1 MIPTST
7 RATLQVSKSIPTNS
21 EAVAVFVH
29 KQTKPGAGYPSLP
42 DAERKALDSLLSAG
56 VVKGKSN
63 EVTQQ
68 LIDGPKPRRLLVVG
82 LGDEAKFSAECLREA
97 GAAVAKAARKQRIK
111 SVAVLPPK
119 IPATLPPLPG
129 APAGEDG
136 TVLGITAMSEG
147 LLVGSFEYEEYRGT
161 GKNSGE
167 GEKPG
172 PIAITLVADN
182 EREIRPAVERG
193 RIIAEGQNFARTI
206 ASRPGNNINPPSLA
220 KVAQELARAVGL
232 GVRVLDE
239 KEMKRLGMGG
249 ILAVGAGS
257 VNTPPRMIVLEYN
270 GVGTGKSGSKSR
282 GRSPLANRKSKTAN
296 DQPLLV
302 VGKSITFDSGGISIK
317 PADRMGRMIYDKSG
331 GMAVLGLMYAL
342 AKLKLPIRVVGIL
355 ASAEN
360 ILSESSY
367 RPGDILRM
375 YNGVTVEVTN
385 TDAEGRLVL
394 GDALAWGIEQYN
406 PSAVVD
412 LATLTGGVVIALG
425 KALAGV
431 MSNDDAL
438 MQELTEAS
446 RLAGEKIWRLPIWD
460 EHREL
465 MKGHDAADIVNSGPG
480 RDASPLQGGAFLT
493 WFVKWDGE
501 DRIPW
506 AHLDIAGVADT
517 EKELPLYP
525 RGSTGWGVRTLV
537 EWVTRRAE
545 GR

>member
-7 RATLQVSKSIPTNS
+7 RATLQVSRSIPNAA

-29 KQTKPGAGYPSLP
+29 KESKAGTDYPSLP
-42 DAERKALDSLLSAG
+42 DAERRALGSLVASG
-56 VVKGKSN
+56 VVRGKSN

-68 LIDGPKPRRLLVVG
+68 LLDGPKPRRLLVVG
-82 LGDEAKFSAECLREA
+82 LGDEGKFSAECLREA
-97 GAAVAKAARKQRIK
+97 GAALAKAARKHRIK
-111 SVAVLPPK
+111 SVAVVPPA

-129 APAGEDG
+129 APSGEEG
-136 TVLGITAMSEG
+136 TELGITALAEG
-147 LLVGSFEYEEYRGT
+147 LLVGSFDFEEYRGA
-161 GKNSGE
+161 GKDSGDS
-167 GEKPG
+167 EKP
-172 PIAITLVADN
+172 AAVAFALVSEN
-182 EREIRPAVERG
+182 EREARPMVDRA

-220 KVAQELARAVGL
+220 KVAQELAREVGL
-232 GVRVLDE
+232 AVRVLDE

-270 GVGTGKSGSKSR
+270 GAARSKSAKAGGKS
-282 GRSPLANRKSKTAN
+282 PIANRKSQIEN
-296 DQPLLV
+296 SPPLLV

-360 ILSESSY
+360 ILSESAY

-425 KALAGV
+425 KAMAGV

-438 MQELTEAS
+438 VQELTDAS
-446 RLAGEKIWRLPIWD
+446 RVAGEKIWRLPIWD
-460 EHREL
+460 EHRDL

-493 WFVKWDGE
+493 WFVKWEGQ

-537 EWVTRRAE
+537 EWVRRRAE
-545 GR
+545 GE

>member
-7 RATLQVSKSIPTNS
+7 HATLQVAKAAPANV
-21 EAVAVFVH
+21 EAIAVFVH
-29 KQTKPGAGYPSLP
+29 KRSKAAEYPGLP
-42 DAERKALDSLLSAG
+42 EAERAALDALLASG
-56 VVKGKSN
+56 VIRGKSN
-63 EVTQQ
+63 EITWQ
-68 LIDGPKPRRLLVVG
+68 LIAGPKPRRLMAVG
-82 LGDEAKFSAECLREA
+82 VGNDKQFSVNCLREA
-97 GAAVAKAARKQRIK
+97 GAAVAKAARRHRVK
-111 SVAVLPPK
+111 SIAVFAPGIPEELPAMPD
-119 IPATLPPLPG
+119 AEASRNGLNEGL
-129 APAGEDG
+129 
-136 TVLGITAMSEG
+136 TALAEG

-161 GKNSGE
+161 GKSAADQ
-167 GEKPG
+167 EKP
-172 PIAITLVADN
+172 ATLAVTIVVEN
-182 EREIRPAVERG
+182 EKEARPAIERG

-220 KVAQELARAVGL
+220 KVAQDLANEVGI
-232 GVRVLDE
+232 GCRVLDE

-270 GVGTGKSGSKSR
+270 GTPGAKKSAARGKGNSKSQ
-282 GRSPLANRKSKTAN
+282 KS
-296 DQPLLV
+296 DSRPLLV

-317 PADRMGRMIYDKSG
+317 PADRMGLMIFDKSG

-342 AKLKLPIRVVGIL
+342 AKLKLPVHVVGIL

-360 ILSESSY
+360 ILSESAY

-431 MSNDDAL
+431 MSNDDGL
-438 MQELTEAS
+438 VQELTEACGA
-446 RLAGEKIWRLPIWD
+446 AGEKIWRLPIWE
-460 EHREL
+460 EHRDL
-465 MKGHDAADIVNSGPG
+465 MKGDAADLVNSGAA
-480 RDASPLQGGAFLT
+480 RNASPLQGGAFLT
-493 WFVKWDGE
+493 WFVKWQGPDA
-501 DRIPW
+501 IPW

-517 EKELPLYP
+517 EKELPLYV

-545 GR
+545 SR